1 MKPMTNKTN
10 WTLEK
15 SKNTPLEIYER
26 MERDRKRNENKW
38 KIFAYISIAGFIL
51 SLAVMAWAIN
61 LPKTVPVLVSVSDF
75 GEAKYIGEVN
85 RINYSGI
92 KVPEIA
98 IEYQIRKFVTNKYTI
113 PGDAEVL
120 RNNLKDCYSC
130 LTRDTSSKLSAELKE
145 HNPLQD
151 VQNLRKKVDIES
163 VLKTSKNSYQID
175 FTITQSAPNTT
186 NRHTIRMRGLVTLIL
201 LEPHEDDKILNP
213 LGIYFSAYDF
223 TEIK

>member
-1 MKPMTNKTN
+1 MTNKTN

-51 SLAVMAWAIN
+51 SLVVMAWAIN

-120 RNNLKDCYSC
+120 RNNLKYLFCFVS
-130 LTRDTSSKLSAELKE
+130 
-145 HNPLQD
+145 
-151 VQNLRKKVDIES
+151 
-163 VLKTSKNSYQID
+163 
-175 FTITQSAPNTT
+175 
-186 NRHTIRMRGLVTLIL
+186 
-201 LEPHEDDKILNP
+201 
-213 LGIYFSAYDF
+213 
-223 TEIK
+223 

>member
-1 MKPMTNKTN
+1 MVNKTE
-10 WTLEK
+10 WKLEK
-15 SKNTPLEIYER
+15 SKNTPLEIYEK
-26 MERDRKRNENKW
+26 MEYDRRRSENKW
-38 KIFAYISIAGFIL
+38 KIFAYISIAGFAL
-51 SLAVMAWAIN
+51 SLVVMVWAIN
-61 LPKTVPVLVSVSDF
+61 LPRTVPVLVSVNDF

-92 KVPEIA
+92 KVPDVA
-98 IEYQIRKFVTNKYTI
+98 IEYQIRKFVTNMFTI

-151 VQNLRKKVDIES
+151 VQSMRKKVEIES
-163 VLKTSKNSYQID
+163 VLKTAKNSYQVD
-175 FTITQSAPNTT
+175 FTITQSAPNNT
-186 NRHTIRMRGLVTLIL
+186 NRHTIRMRGLITITL
-201 LEPHEDDKILNP
+201 LEPHDDDKILNP